1 MRPFRE
7 RNPVPIGI
15 AGILFIA
22 LLLAIGLNA
31 GRLPFIS
38 SGHTVYAEFSD
49 AAGLQ
54 PGNDVRIGGVLVG
67 KVTSVKLDGNQVKVA
82 MKVSGDHKIGTAS
95 HADIKIK
102 TLLGQMYVDLTPAG
116 AGSVPHNT
124 ISEADTSTPTG
135 ITQAFQGLGG
145 RAGRINQ
152 QQLAHSFDVVA
163 ATFKDTPAAVRSSLT
178 GLQRL
183 STTIASRNT
192 ELTALLAKAN
202 GVTTTLAS
210 RDVQIAELIHDSN
223 LVLRT
228 VSQQRAV
235 IHNLLINTSA
245 LAKQLEGL
253 VADNER
259 VIGPALSE
267 LDGTLSILRA
277 NQQNLDET
285 LHLAAPFIRDF
296 TDTLGNGRWFETVL
310 YNLTNA
316 VGCLKIAGQPICP
329 GSAGSGGTG

>member
-1 MRPFRE
+1 MKPFRE
-7 RNPVPIGI
+7 RNPLPIGI
-15 AGILFIA
+15 AGVVVII
-22 LLLAIGLNA
+22 LLLALGLNA
-31 GRLPFIS
+31 SRLPFIS
-38 SGHTVYAEFSD
+38 SGKTVYAEFSD

-54 PGNDVRIGGVLVG
+54 TGNDVRIGGVLVG
-67 KVTSVKLDGNQVKVA
+67 KVTSVKLDGNKVRVGL
-82 MKVSGDHKIGTAS
+82 KVSGNHPIGANT

-116 AGSVPHNT
+116 TGSVSHNT

-145 RAGRINQ
+145 RAGKINQ
-152 QQLAHSFDVVA
+152 QQLAKSFDVLA
-163 ATFKDTPAAVRSSLT
+163 TTFKDTPAAVRSSLT

-183 STTIASRNT
+183 STTVASRDSQ
-192 ELTALLAKAN
+192 LTALLAKAN

-210 RDVQIAELIHDSN
+210 RDVQIAELIRDSN

-235 IHNLLINTSA
+235 IHNLLIHTSA
-245 LAKQLEGL
+245 LSKQLEGL
-253 VADNER
+253 VADNEK
-259 VIGPALSE
+259 VIGPALTQ
-267 LDGTLSILRA
+267 LNGTLSILRA

-296 TDTLGNGRWFETVL
+296 ADTLGNGRWFETVL

-316 VGCLKIAGQPICP
+316 VGCLKVAGQPICP
-329 GSAGSGGTG
+329 GSGGTG

>member
-1 MRPFRE
+1 MKPFRE

-15 AGILFIA
+15 AGILAIIV
-22 LLLAIGLNA
+22 LLAIGLNA

-54 PGNDVRIGGVLVG
+54 TGNDVRIGGVLVG
-67 KVTSVKLDGNQVKVA
+67 KVTSVSLDGNQVRVG
-82 MKVSGDHKIGTAS
+82 MKVSGDHKIGAGS

-116 AGSVPHNT
+116 TGSVPHNT
-124 ISEADTSTPTG
+124 IAEADTSTPTG

-145 RAGRINQ
+145 RAGAINKA
-152 QQLAHSFDVVA
+152 QLAKSFDVVA
-163 ATFKDTPAAVRSSLT
+163 ATFKNTPAAVRSSLT

-183 STTIASRNT
+183 STTIASRDSA
-192 ELTALLAKAN
+192 LTALLAKAN

-210 RDVQIAELIHDSN
+210 RDVQIAALIHDSN

-228 VSQQRAV
+228 VSQQRV
-235 IHNLLINTSA
+235 IIHNLLIHTSA
-245 LAKQLEGL
+245 LSKQLEGL

-259 VIGPALSE
+259 VIGPALSQ
-267 LDGTLSILRA
+267 LQGTLSILRA
-277 NQQNLDET
+277 NQANLDET

-316 VGCLKIAGQPICP
+316 VGCLKVAGTPICP
-329 GSAGSGGTG
+329 GSGGTG

>member
-1 MRPFRE
+1 MKPFRE
-7 RNPVPIGI
+7 RNPLPIGI
-15 AGILFIA
+15 AGIVVII
-22 LLLAIGLNA
+22 LLLALGLNA

-38 SGHTVYAEFSD
+38 SGKTVYAEFSD

-54 PGNDVRIGGVLVG
+54 SGNDVRIGGVLVG
-67 KVTSVKLDGNQVKVA
+67 KVTSVKLDGNKVRVA
-82 MKVSGDHKIGTAS
+82 MKVTGNHPIGANT

-102 TLLGQMYVDLTPAG
+102 TLLGQMYVDLSQAG
-116 AGSVPHNT
+116 SGSVPHDT

-152 QQLAHSFDVVA
+152 QQLAHSFDVLA
-163 ATFKDTPAAVRSSLT
+163 TTFKDTPASVRSSLT

-183 STTIASRNT
+183 STTVASRDSQ
-192 ELTALLAKAN
+192 LTALLAKAN
-202 GVTTTLAS
+202 GVTSTLAS
-210 RDVQIAELIHDSN
+210 RDVQIAALIHDSN

-235 IHNLLINTSA
+235 IHSLLIHTSA
-245 LAKQLEGL
+245 LSKQLEGL
-253 VADNER
+253 VADNEK
-259 VIGPALSE
+259 VIGPALSQ
-267 LDGTLSILRA
+267 LNGTLSILRA

-296 TDTLGNGRWFETVL
+296 ADTLGNGRWFETVL

-316 VGCLKIAGQPICP
+316 VGCLKVAGQPICP
-329 GSAGSGGTG
+329 SSGGTG